1 MFPMFDPNL
10 VQNNIF
16 FEYEG
21 SMQQVQ
27 PSSANQDGKHCRAK
41 QTTERTVT
49 PTQATICHHHV
60 IEFRTWHLATSINVC
75 LLHLL
80 PHHPCAAVHP
90 ACCHYIYTT
99 YHPLI
104 SNFISLIWV
113 SMCSMLLATVQSY
126 YSQLRRVKQQKE
138 AREIEDQDQPV
149 YFYFYFLRMEGLRR
163 KPQSTSKVHSSLS
176 PTRCIFLERSDV
188 MYDGRRRYSKY
199 GIGLSWYVSP
209 LNHC

>member
-1 MFPMFDPNL
+1 MFPMFGPNL

-104 SNFISLIWV
+104 SNFVSLIWV
-113 SMCSMLLATVQSY
+113 SMCSMLVATVQSY

-138 AREIEDQDQPV
+138 AREIEDQDQR
-149 YFYFYFLRMEGLRR
+149 FIFIF
-163 KPQSTSKVHSSLS
+163 
-176 PTRCIFLERSDV
+176 IFLEWKASGESLKALARSTVVLVQLDASFWKEAMSCMMVDV
-188 MYDGRRRYSKY
+188 GTQSMAQVCLGM
-199 GIGLSWYVSP
+199 
-209 LNHC
+209 